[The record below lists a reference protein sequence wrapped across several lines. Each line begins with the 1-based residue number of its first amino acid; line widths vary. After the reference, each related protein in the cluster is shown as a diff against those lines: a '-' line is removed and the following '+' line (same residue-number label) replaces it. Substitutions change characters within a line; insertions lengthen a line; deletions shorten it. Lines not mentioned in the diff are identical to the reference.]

1 MERGNLPL
9 TEIIVV
15 IGTIVMFLLFTKLYQ
30 RFPHPLMIPL
40 VTTTIVSAVILLV
53 FHIPYSTYMEGGK
66 WLQKMLG
73 PAVVALAYPLYN
85 QREIIMK
92 YKYSILS
99 GIFIAMITGILTI
112 FVMLKWIGVSD
123 SWMLTALPKSLTTP
137 VGMQVSETIGGI
149 PPLTAVLVMLAGFVG
164 AIIGPLVIKYGK
176 IDSAVSRGVA
186 VGSAS
191 HGVGLV
197 KLREYGEQELSV
209 GSLSMGLSAII
220 GAFLCPLFVYLFM

>member
-1 MERGNLPL
+1 LIEI
-9 TEIIVV
+9 IIVV
-15 IGTIVMFLLFTKLYQ
+15 GTVFLFVLFTKLYQ
-30 RFPHPLMIPL
+30 RYPHPLMIPL
-40 VTTTIVSAVILLV
+40 VTTTIVSAVVLLV
-53 FHIPYSTYMEGGK
+53 FNIPYSTYMEGGQ

-92 YKYSILS
+92 YKYAILS
-99 GIFIAMITGILTI
+99 GIFIAMLTGLATI
-112 FVMLKWIGVSD
+112 FVMLKWIGVNK
-123 SWMLTALPKSLTTP
+123 SWLLTALPKSLTTP
-137 VGMQVSETIGGI
+137 VGMQVSESIGGI
-149 PPLTAVLVMLAGFVG
+149 PPLTAVFVMLAGFVG

-209 GSLSMGLSAII
+209 GSLSMALTAII
-220 GAFLCPLFVYLFM
+220 GAFLCPLFVYLFL

>member
-1 MERGNLPL
+1 M
-9 TEIIVV
+9 IVV
-15 IGTIVMFLLFTKLYQ
+15 IGTIVLFVLFTKLYQ

-40 VTTTIVSAVILLV
+40 VTTTIVSVIILLV
-53 FHIPYSTYMEGGK
+53 FNVPYSTYMEGGK

-85 QREIIMK
+85 QRAIIIK

-99 GIFIAMITGILTI
+99 GIFIAMITGLVTI
-112 FVMLKWIGVSD
+112 FIMLKWIGVND

-149 PPLTAVLVMLAGFVG
+149 PPLTAVFVMLAGFVG
-164 AIIGPLVIKYGK
+164 AIIGPLVIKYGN

>member
-1 MERGNLPL
+1 LI
-9 TEIIVV
+9 EIIVV
-15 IGTIVMFLLFTKLYQ
+15 IGTIVLFMLFTKLYQ
-30 RFPHPLMIPL
+30 RFPHPIMIPL
-40 VTTTIVSAVILLV
+40 VTTTIVSAVILVV
-53 FHIPYSTYMEGGK
+53 FQIPYSTYIQGGE

-85 QREIIMK
+85 QRAIIMK
-92 YKYSILS
+92 YKYSIIS
-99 GIFIAMITGILTI
+99 GIFIGMITGLVTI
-112 FVMLKWIGVSD
+112 FVMLKWIRVSD
-123 SWMLTALPKSLTTP
+123 NWMLTALPKSLTTP

-149 PPLTAVLVMLAGFVG
+149 PPLTAVFVMLAGFVG
-164 AIIGPLVIKYGK
+164 AIIGPLVIKFGK

-197 KLREYGEQELSV
+197 KLREYGERELSV
-209 GSLSMGLSAII
+209 GSLSMGLTAII

>member
-1 MERGNLPL
+1 M
-9 TEIIVV
+9 IVV
-15 IGTIVMFLLFTKLYQ
+15 LGTIGLFMLFTKFYQ
-30 RFPHPLMIPL
+30 RFPHPLTIPL
-40 VTTTIVSAVILLV
+40 VTTTLVSALTLVILK
-53 FHIPYSTYMEGGK
+53 IPYATYMEGGE

-85 QREIIMK
+85 QRTIVMK

-99 GIFIAMITGILTI
+99 GIVFAMVTGLITV
-112 FVMLKWIGVSD
+112 FVMLKWIGVNE
-123 SWMLTALPKSLTTP
+123 SWLLTAVPKSLTTP
-137 VGMQVSETIGGI
+137 VAMQVSETIGGI

-176 IDSAVSRGVA
+176 IESAVSRGVS

-197 KLREYGEQELSV
+197 KLKDYGEQELSV
-209 GSLSMGLSAII
+209 GSLSMGLTAII
-220 GAFLCPLFVYLFM
+220 GAFLCPLFVYIFM

>member
-1 MERGNLPL
+1 LIEA
-9 TEIIVV
+9 IVV
-15 IGTIVMFLLFTKLYQ
+15 LSTIILFILFTKLYQ
-30 RFPHPLMIPL
+30 RFPHPIMIPL
-40 VTTTIVSAVILLV
+40 VTTTIVSAVVLLV
-53 FHIPYSTYMEGGK
+53 FDIPYTTYMEGGE

-85 QREIIMK
+85 QRAIIMK

-99 GIFIAMITGILTI
+99 GLLIGMITGLVTI
-112 FVMLKWIGVSD
+112 FVLLKWIGVTS

-149 PPLTAVLVMLAGFVG
+149 PPLTAVFVMIAGFVG

-209 GSLSMGLSAII
+209 GSLSMGLTAVI
-220 GAFLCPLFVYLFM
+220 GAFFCPLFVYLFL

>member
-1 MERGNLPL
+1 M
-9 TEIIVV
+9 IVV
-15 IGTIVMFLLFTKLYQ
+15 IGTIVLFVLFTKLYQ

-40 VTTTIVSAVILLV
+40 VTTTIVSVIILLV
-53 FHIPYSTYMEGGK
+53 FNVPYSTYMEGGE

-85 QREIIMK
+85 QRTIIIK

-99 GIFIAMITGILTI
+99 GIFIAMITGLVTI
-112 FVMLKWIGVSD
+112 FVMLKWIGVND
-123 SWMLTALPKSLTTP
+123 TWMLTALPKSLTTP

-149 PPLTAVLVMLAGFVG
+149 PPLTAVFVMLAGFVG
-164 AIIGPLVIKYGK
+164 AIIGPLVIKYGN

>member
-1 MERGNLPL
+1 M
-9 TEIIVV
+9 TEIIVI
-15 IGTIVMFLLFTKLYQ
+15 IGTIVLFMLFTKLYQ

-40 VTTTIVSAVILLV
+40 VTTTIVSAVMLV
-53 FHIPYSTYMEGGK
+53 VFNIPYSTYMEGGE

-85 QREIIMK
+85 QRAIIMK
-92 YKYSILS
+92 YKYAILS
-99 GIFIAMITGILTI
+99 GIFIAMITGLVTI
-112 FVMLKWIGVSD
+112 FVMLKWIGVNE

-209 GSLSMGLSAII
+209 GSLSMGLTAII
-220 GAFLCPLFVYLFM
+220 GAFLCPLFVYLFL

>member
-1 MERGNLPL
+1 MIEM
-9 TEIIVV
+9 IVV
-15 IGTIVMFLLFTKLYQ
+15 IGTIVLFLLFTKLYQ

-40 VTTTIVSAVILLV
+40 VTTTIVSVIILLV
-53 FHIPYSTYMEGGK
+53 FNVPYSTYMEGGE

-85 QREIIMK
+85 QRAIIIK

-99 GIFIAMITGILTI
+99 GIFIAMITGLVTI
-112 FVMLKWIGVSD
+112 FVMLKWIGVND

-149 PPLTAVLVMLAGFVG
+149 PPLTAVFVMLAGFVG
-164 AIIGPLVIKYGK
+164 AIIGPLVIKYGN

>member
-1 MERGNLPL
+1 M
-9 TEIIVV
+9 
-15 IGTIVMFLLFTKLYQ
+15 LFTKFYQ
-30 RFPHPLMIPL
+30 RFPHPLTIPL
-40 VTTTIVSAVILLV
+40 VTTTLVSALTLVILK
-53 FHIPYSTYMEGGK
+53 IPYATYMEGGE

-85 QREIIMK
+85 QRTIVMK

-99 GIFIAMITGILTI
+99 GIVIAMVTGLMTV
-112 FVMLKWIGVSD
+112 FFMLKWIGVKE
-123 SWMLTALPKSLTTP
+123 SWLLTALPKSLTTP
-137 VGMQVSETIGGI
+137 VAMQVSETIGGI

-176 IDSAVSRGVA
+176 IESAVSRGVS

-197 KLREYGEQELSV
+197 KLKDYGEQELSV
-209 GSLSMGLSAII
+209 GSLSMGLTAII
-220 GAFLCPLFVYLFM
+220 GAFLCPLFVYIFI

>member
-1 MERGNLPL
+1 MNEV
-9 TEIIVV
+9 IVV
-15 IGTIVMFLLFTKLYQ
+15 LGTIGLFMLLTKFYQ
-30 RFPHPLMIPL
+30 RFSHPLTIPL
-40 VTTTIVSAVILLV
+40 VTTTLVSALTLVILK
-53 FHIPYSTYMEGGK
+53 IPYATYMEGGE

-85 QREIIMK
+85 QRTIVMK

-99 GIFIAMITGILTI
+99 GIVIAMVTGVMTV
-112 FVMLKWIGVSD
+112 FVMLKWIGVNE
-123 SWMLTALPKSLTTP
+123 SWLLTSIPKSLTTP
-137 VGMQVSETIGGI
+137 VAMQVSETIGGI

-176 IDSAVSRGVA
+176 IESAVSRGVS

-197 KLREYGEQELSV
+197 KLKDYGEQELSV
-209 GSLSMGLSAII
+209 GSLSMGLTAIV
-220 GAFLCPLFVYLFM
+220 GAFLCPLFVYIFM

>member
-1 MERGNLPL
+1 MI
-9 TEIIVV
+9 EIIVV
-15 IGTIVMFLLFTKLYQ
+15 VGTIILFMLFTKLYQ
-30 RFPHPLMIPL
+30 RFPHPIMIPL
-40 VTTTIVSAVILLV
+40 VTTTIVSAVILVV
-53 FHIPYSTYMEGGK
+53 FQIPYSTYMQGGE

-85 QREIIMK
+85 QRAIIMK
-92 YKYSILS
+92 YKYSIIS
-99 GIFIAMITGILTI
+99 GIFIGMITGLVTI
-112 FVMLKWIGVSD
+112 FVMLKWIRVSD
-123 SWMLTALPKSLTTP
+123 NWMLTALPKSLTTP

-149 PPLTAVLVMLAGFVG
+149 PPLTAVFVMLAGFVG
-164 AIIGPLVIKYGK
+164 AIIGPLVIKFGK

-197 KLREYGEQELSV
+197 KLREYGERELSV
-209 GSLSMGLSAII
+209 GSLSMGLTAII

>member
-1 MERGNLPL
+1 MI
-9 TEIIVV
+9 EIIVV
-15 IGTIVMFLLFTKLYQ
+15 VGTVVLFVLFTKLYQ

-40 VTTTIVSAVILLV
+40 VTTTIVSAVVLLV
-53 FHIPYSTYMEGGK
+53 FNIPYSTYMEGGK

-92 YKYSILS
+92 YKYAILS
-99 GIFIAMITGILTI
+99 GIFIAMITGLATI
-112 FVMLKWIGVSD
+112 FAMLKWIGVNK
-123 SWMLTALPKSLTTP
+123 SWLLTALPKSLTTP
-137 VGMQVSETIGGI
+137 VGMQVSESIGGI
-149 PPLTAVLVMLAGFVG
+149 PPLTAVFVMLAGFVG

-209 GSLSMGLSAII
+209 GSLSMALTAII
-220 GAFLCPLFVYLFM
+220 GAFLCPLFVYLFL

>member
-1 MERGNLPL
+1 MNEV
-9 TEIIVV
+9 IVV
-15 IGTIVMFLLFTKLYQ
+15 LGTIGLFMLFTKFYQ
-30 RFPHPLMIPL
+30 RFPHPLTIPL
-40 VTTTIVSAVILLV
+40 VTTTLVSALTLVILK
-53 FHIPYSTYMEGGK
+53 IPYATYMEGGE

-85 QREIIMK
+85 QRTIVMK

-99 GIFIAMITGILTI
+99 GIVIAMVTGLMTV
-112 FVMLKWIGVSD
+112 FFMLKWIGVKE
-123 SWMLTALPKSLTTP
+123 SWLLTALPKSLTTP
-137 VGMQVSETIGGI
+137 VAMQVSETIGGI

-176 IDSAVSRGVA
+176 IESAVSRGVS

-197 KLREYGEQELSV
+197 KLKDYGEQELSV
-209 GSLSMGLSAII
+209 GSLSMGLTAII
-220 GAFLCPLFVYLFM
+220 GAFLCPLFVYIFI

>member
-1 MERGNLPL
+1 MLIEL
-9 TEIIVV
+9 IVV
-15 IGTIVMFLLFTKLYQ
+15 LGTIGLFILFTKLYQ
-30 RFPHPLMIPL
+30 RFPHPLIIPL
-40 VTTTIVSAVILLV
+40 VTTTIVSAAILLV
-53 FHIPYSTYMEGGK
+53 FNIPYSTYMVGGE

-85 QREIIMK
+85 QRAIIMK
-92 YKYSILS
+92 YKVSILS
-99 GIFIAMITGILTI
+99 GIILAMITGLVTI
-112 FVMLKWIGVSD
+112 FVMLKWIGVKE

-149 PPLTAVLVMLAGFVG
+149 PPLTAVFVMIAGFVG
-164 AIIGPLVIKYGK
+164 AIIGPFVLKYGK

-209 GSLSMGLSAII
+209 GSLSMGLTAII
-220 GAFLCPLFVYLFM
+220 GAFLCPLFVYLFL

>member
-1 MERGNLPL
+1 MNEV
-9 TEIIVV
+9 IVV
-15 IGTIVMFLLFTKLYQ
+15 LGTIGLFMLFTKFYQ
-30 RFPHPLMIPL
+30 RFPHPLTIPL
-40 VTTTIVSAVILLV
+40 VTTTLVSALTLVILK
-53 FHIPYSTYMEGGK
+53 IPYATYMEGGE

-85 QREIIMK
+85 QRTIVMK

-99 GIFIAMITGILTI
+99 GIVIAMVTGLMTV
-112 FVMLKWIGVSD
+112 FVMLKWIGVNE
-123 SWMLTALPKSLTTP
+123 SWLLTSIPKSLTTP
-137 VGMQVSETIGGI
+137 VAMQVSETIGGI

-176 IDSAVSRGVA
+176 IESAVSRGVS

-197 KLREYGEQELSV
+197 KLKDYGEQELSV
-209 GSLSMGLSAII
+209 GSLSMGLTAII
-220 GAFLCPLFVYLFM
+220 GAFLCPLFVYIFI

>member
-1 MERGNLPL
+1 M

-220 GAFLCPLFVYLFM
+220 GAFICPLFVYLFM

>member
-1 MERGNLPL
+1 MN
-9 TEIIVV
+9 EIIVV
-15 IGTIVMFLLFTKLYQ
+15 LGTIGLFMLLTKFYQ
-30 RFPHPLMIPL
+30 RFSHPLTIPL
-40 VTTTIVSAVILLV
+40 VTTTLVSALTLVILK
-53 FHIPYSTYMEGGK
+53 IPYATYMEGGE

-85 QREIIMK
+85 QRTIVMK

-99 GIFIAMITGILTI
+99 GIVIAMVTGVMTV
-112 FVMLKWIGVSD
+112 FVMLKWIGVNE
-123 SWMLTALPKSLTTP
+123 SWLLTSIPKSLTTP
-137 VGMQVSETIGGI
+137 VAMQVSETIGGI

-176 IDSAVSRGVA
+176 IESAVSRGVS

-197 KLREYGEQELSV
+197 KLKDYGEQELSV
-209 GSLSMGLSAII
+209 GSLSMGLTAIV
-220 GAFLCPLFVYLFM
+220 GAFLCPLFVYIFM

>member
-1 MERGNLPL
+1 MI
-9 TEIIVV
+9 EIIVV
-15 IGTIVMFLLFTKLYQ
+15 VGTVVLFVLFTKLYQ
-30 RFPHPLMIPL
+30 RYPHPLMIPL
-40 VTTTIVSAVILLV
+40 VTTTIVSAVVLLV
-53 FHIPYSTYMEGGK
+53 FNIPYSTYMEGGQ

-92 YKYSILS
+92 YKYAILS
-99 GIFIAMITGILTI
+99 GIFIAMITGLATI
-112 FVMLKWIGVSD
+112 FVMLKWIGVNN
-123 SWMLTALPKSLTTP
+123 SWLLTALPKSLTTP
-137 VGMQVSETIGGI
+137 VGMQVSESIGGI
-149 PPLTAVLVMLAGFVG
+149 PPLTAVFVMLAGFVG

-209 GSLSMGLSAII
+209 GSLSMALTAII
-220 GAFLCPLFVYLFM
+220 GAFLCPLFVYLFL

>member
-1 MERGNLPL
+1 MN
-9 TEIIVV
+9 EIIVV
-15 IGTIVMFLLFTKLYQ
+15 LGTIGLFMLLTKFYQ
-30 RFPHPLMIPL
+30 RFSHPLTIPL
-40 VTTTIVSAVILLV
+40 VTTTLVSALTLVILK
-53 FHIPYSTYMEGGK
+53 IPYATYMEGGE

-85 QREIIMK
+85 QRTIVMK

-99 GIFIAMITGILTI
+99 GIVIAMVTGLMTV
-112 FVMLKWIGVSD
+112 FVMLKWIGVNE
-123 SWMLTALPKSLTTP
+123 SWLLTSIPKSLTTP
-137 VGMQVSETIGGI
+137 VAMQVSETIGGI

-176 IDSAVSRGVA
+176 IESAVSRGVS

-197 KLREYGEQELSV
+197 KLKDYGEQELSV
-209 GSLSMGLSAII
+209 GSLSMGLTAIV
-220 GAFLCPLFVYLFM
+220 GAFLCPLFVYIFM

>member
-1 MERGNLPL
+1 MNEV
-9 TEIIVV
+9 IVV
-15 IGTIVMFLLFTKLYQ
+15 LGTIGLFMLLTKFYQ
-30 RFPHPLMIPL
+30 RFSHPLTIPL
-40 VTTTIVSAVILLV
+40 VTTTLVSALTLVILK
-53 FHIPYSTYMEGGK
+53 IPYATYMEGGE

-85 QREIIMK
+85 QRTIVMK

-99 GIFIAMITGILTI
+99 GIVIAMVTGLMTV
-112 FVMLKWIGVSD
+112 FVMLKWIGVNE
-123 SWMLTALPKSLTTP
+123 SWLLTSIPKSLTTP
-137 VGMQVSETIGGI
+137 VAMQVSETIGGI

-176 IDSAVSRGVA
+176 IESAVSRGVS

-197 KLREYGEQELSV
+197 KLKDYGEQELSV
-209 GSLSMGLSAII
+209 GSLSMGLTAIV
-220 GAFLCPLFVYLFM
+220 GAFLCPLFVYIFM

>member
-1 MERGNLPL
+1 MIEF
-9 TEIIVV
+9 VV
-15 IGTIVMFLLFTKLYQ
+15 VLGTIILFMVLTKLYQ

-40 VTTTIVSAVILLV
+40 VTTTVLSVAILLI
-53 FHIPYSTYMEGGK
+53 FNIPYATYMEGGV

-85 QREIIMK
+85 QRAIVMK

-99 GIFIAMITGILTI
+99 GIGIAMLTGLVTI
-112 FVMLKWIGVSD
+112 YMMLKWIGVNNG
-123 SWMLTALPKSLTTP
+123 WVLTALPKSLTTP
-137 VGMQVSETIGGI
+137 VAMQVSETIGGI
-149 PPLTAVLVMLAGFVG
+149 PPLTAVLVMIAGFVG

-176 IDSAVSRGVA
+176 IESAVSRGVS

-197 KLREYGEQELSV
+197 KLKDYGEQELSV
-209 GSLSMGLSAII
+209 GSLSMGLTAIV

>member
-1 MERGNLPL
+1 
-9 TEIIVV
+9 
-15 IGTIVMFLLFTKLYQ
+15 MFILFTKLYQ
-30 RFPHPLMIPL
+30 RFPPHPIMIPL

-53 FHIPYSTYMEGGK
+53 FDIPYSTYMEGGE

-85 QREIIMK
+85 QRAIIMK

-99 GIFIAMITGILTI
+99 GLLIGMITGLVTI
-112 FVMLKWIGVSD
+112 FVLLKWIGVEP

-149 PPLTAVLVMLAGFVG
+149 PPLTAVFVMIAGFVGG

-191 HGVGLV
+191 HGGVGLV
-197 KLREYGEQELSV
+197 KLREYGGEQELSV
-209 GSLSMGLSAII
+209 GSLSMGLTAVI
-220 GAFLCPLFVYLFM
+220 GAFFCPLFVYLFL

>member
-1 MERGNLPL
+1 MID
-9 TEIIVV
+9 IIVV
-15 IGTIVMFLLFTKLYQ
+15 IGTIVLFMLFTKLYQ
-30 RFPHPLMIPL
+30 RFPHPIMIPL
-40 VTTTIVSAVILLV
+40 VTTTIVSAVILVV
-53 FHIPYSTYMEGGK
+53 FQIPYSTYMQGGE

-85 QREIIMK
+85 QRAIIMK

-99 GIFIAMITGILTI
+99 GIFIGMITGLVTI
-112 FVMLKWIGVSD
+112 FVMLKWIRVSD
-123 SWMLTALPKSLTTP
+123 NWMLTALPKSLTTP

-149 PPLTAVLVMLAGFVG
+149 PPLTAVFVMLAGFVG
-164 AIIGPLVIKYGK
+164 AIIGPLVIKFGK

-197 KLREYGEQELSV
+197 KLREYGERELSV
-209 GSLSMGLSAII
+209 GSLSMGLTAII

>member
-1 MERGNLPL
+1 MNEV
-9 TEIIVV
+9 IVV
-15 IGTIVMFLLFTKLYQ
+15 FGTISLFMLLTKFYQ
-30 RFPHPLMIPL
+30 RFPHPLTIPL
-40 VTTTIVSAVILLV
+40 VTTTLVSALTLVILK
-53 FHIPYSTYMEGGK
+53 IPYATYMEGGE

-85 QREIIMK
+85 QRTIVMK

-99 GIFIAMITGILTI
+99 GIVIAMITGLMTV
-112 FVMLKWIGVSD
+112 FVMLKWIGVNE
-123 SWMLTALPKSLTTP
+123 SWLLTAIPKSLTTP
-137 VGMQVSETIGGI
+137 VAMQVSETIDGI

-176 IDSAVSRGVA
+176 IESAVSRGVS

-197 KLREYGEQELSV
+197 KLKDYGEQELSV
-209 GSLSMGLSAII
+209 GSLSMGLTAII
-220 GAFLCPLFVYLFM
+220 GAFLCPLFVYIFM

>member
-1 MERGNLPL
+1 MLL
-9 TEIIVV
+9 TK
-15 IGTIVMFLLFTKLYQ
+15 FYQ
-30 RFPHPLMIPL
+30 RFSHPLTIPL
-40 VTTTIVSAVILLV
+40 VTTTLVSALTLVILK
-53 FHIPYSTYMEGGK
+53 IPYATYMEGGE

-85 QREIIMK
+85 QRTIVMK

-99 GIFIAMITGILTI
+99 GIVIAMVTGVMTV
-112 FVMLKWIGVSD
+112 FVMLKWIGVNE
-123 SWMLTALPKSLTTP
+123 SWLLTSIPKSLTTP
-137 VGMQVSETIGGI
+137 VAMQVSETIGGI

-176 IDSAVSRGVA
+176 IESAVSRGVS

-197 KLREYGEQELSV
+197 KLKDYGEQELSV
-209 GSLSMGLSAII
+209 GSLSMGLTAIV
-220 GAFLCPLFVYLFM
+220 GAFLCPLFVYIFM

>member
-1 MERGNLPL
+1 M
-9 TEIIVV
+9 IVV
-15 IGTIVMFLLFTKLYQ
+15 IGTIVLFVLFTKLYQ
-30 RFPHPLMIPL
+30 HFSHPLMIPL
-40 VTTTIVSAVILLV
+40 VTTTIVSVIILLV
-53 FHIPYSTYMEGGK
+53 FNVPYSTYMEGGK

-85 QREIIMK
+85 QRAIIIK

-99 GIFIAMITGILTI
+99 GIFIAMITGLVTI
-112 FVMLKWIGVSD
+112 FVMLKWIGVND

-149 PPLTAVLVMLAGFVG
+149 PPLTAVFVMLAGFVG
-164 AIIGPLVIKYGK
+164 AIIGPLVIKYGN

>member
-1 MERGNLPL
+1 M

-15 IGTIVMFLLFTKLYQ
+15 MGTIVLFVLFTKLYQ
-30 RFPHPLMIPL
+30 RYPHPLMIPL
-40 VTTTIVSAVILLV
+40 VTTTIVSIIILLA
-53 FHIPYSTYMEGGK
+53 FNIPYSTYLEGGK

-85 QREIIMK
+85 QRAIIIK

-99 GIFIAMITGILTI
+99 GIFIAMITGLVTI
-112 FVMLKWIGVSD
+112 FIMLKWIGVND

-149 PPLTAVLVMLAGFVG
+149 PPLTAVFVMLAGFVG

-220 GAFLCPLFVYLFM
+220 GAFLCPLFVYLFI

>member
-1 MERGNLPL
+1 ML
-9 TEIIVV
+9 
-15 IGTIVMFLLFTKLYQ
+15 GTIGLFMLLTKFYQ
-30 RFPHPLMIPL
+30 RFSHPLTMPI
-40 VTTTIVSAVILLV
+40 VTTTLISALV
-53 FHIPYSTYMEGGK
+53 LIIFNIPYATYMEGGE

-85 QREIIMK
+85 QRTVIMK

-99 GIFIAMITGILTI
+99 GIFIAMTTGLVTI
-112 FVMLKWIGVSD
+112 FLLLKWIGAND
-123 SWMLTALPKSLTTP
+123 EWIFTAIPKSLTTP
-137 VGMQVSETIGGI
+137 VAMQVSETINGI
-149 PPLTAVLVMLAGFVG
+149 APLTAVFVMLAGFVG

-176 IDSAVSRGVA
+176 IESAVSRGVS

-197 KLREYGEQELSV
+197 KLKDYGEQELSV
-209 GSLSMGLSAII
+209 GSLSMGLTAIV

>member
-1 MERGNLPL
+1 M

-15 IGTIVMFLLFTKLYQ
+15 LGTIALFYLLTKLYQ
-30 RFPHPLMIPL
+30 RFPYPYMIPL
-40 VTTTIVSAVILLV
+40 VTTTLLSIVILLV
-53 FHIPYSTYMEGGK
+53 FDIPYATYMEGGE

-85 QREIIMK
+85 QRAIIMK
-92 YKYSILS
+92 YKISILS
-99 GIFIAMITGILTI
+99 GIAIAMVTGLVTI
-112 FVMLKWIGVSD
+112 FMMLKWIGVSE
-123 SWMLTALPKSLTTP
+123 SWLLTTLPKSLTTP

-149 PPLTAVLVMLAGFVG
+149 PPLTAVFVMIAGFVG

-176 IDSAVSRGVA
+176 IESSVSRGVA

-197 KLREYGEQELSV
+197 KLKDYGEQELSV
-209 GSLSMGLSAII
+209 GSLSMGLTAII